1 MSNIQSLIDLN
12 ECLSTDLGWRKKEL
26 SILKGLIET
35 KSFDKSKRNALI
47 RSGITLL
54 YAHWE
59 GYIKCA
65 ASAYL
70 EFISNVVRQGNHKY
84 HDLTY
89 NFIAIAM
96 KSELNKAS
104 SANQASIHNEVVK
117 FLIEGID
124 KRANIPT
131 QDVIQTDSNLSSKV
145 LYQILILLGIDYKPY
160 EMEQVLIDKKLLQK
174 RNMIAHGEY
183 LDTDTESYQE
193 MHEKI
198 ISMMNLFKDQV
209 ENNAVQKLY
218 LQSSKSIRD

>member
-1 MSNIQSLIDLN
+1 MSNIRTLLDLDD
-12 ECLSTDLGWRKKEL
+12 CLATDLAWQKKEL
-26 SILKGLIET
+26 SVLKGLVET
-35 KSFDKSKRNALI
+35 KSFENSKRNALI

-70 EFISNVVRQGNHKY
+70 NFVSNVARQENLKHR
-84 HDLTY
+84 DLTH

-117 FLIEGID
+117 FLIEGMD
-124 KRANIPT
+124 RRANIPT
-131 QDVIQTDSNLSSKV
+131 QDVVQTDSNLSSKV
-145 LYQILILLGIDYKPY
+145 LYQILILLGIDYQPY
-160 EMEQVLIDKKLLQK
+160 EMEQVLIDTKLLQK

-183 LDTDTESYQE
+183 LDTDVKSYQE
-193 MHEKI
+193 LHEKI
-198 ISMMNLFKDQV
+198 ISMMNQFRDQI
-209 ENNAVQKLY
+209 ENNASQKLY
-218 LQSSKSIRD
+218 LQSRR

>member
-1 MSNIQSLIDLN
+1 MSNIRTLIELN
-12 ECLSTDLGWRKKEL
+12 ECLSTDLAWRKKEL

-35 KSFDKSKRNALI
+35 KSLEKSKRNALI

-70 EFISNVVRQGNHKY
+70 EFVSNVVRQGNLKY

-104 SANQASIHNEVVK
+104 STNQASIHNEVVK
-117 FLIEGID
+117 FLIESID

-131 QDVIQTDSNLSSKV
+131 QDVIQTESNLSSKV
-145 LYQILILLGIDYKPY
+145 LYQILVLLGIDYKPY

-183 LDTDTESYQE
+183 LDTDIESYQE

-218 LQSSKSIRD
+218 LQSRKSIKD

>member
-1 MSNIQSLIDLN
+1 MSNIRTLIHLN
-12 ECLSTDLGWRKKEL
+12 ECLSTDLSWRKKEL

-70 EFISNVVRQGNHKY
+70 EFVSNVARQGNLKY

-104 SANQASIHNEVVK
+104 STNQASIHNEVVK
-117 FLIEGID
+117 FLIEDID

-131 QDVIQTDSNLSSKV
+131 QDVIKTDSNLSSKV
-145 LYQILILLGIDYKPY
+145 LYQMLTLLGIDHKPY
-160 EMEQVLIDKKLLQK
+160 EIEQVLIDKKLLEK

-183 LDTDTESYQE
+183 LDTDTESYQK

-198 ISMMNLFKDQV
+198 IYMMNLFKDQV
-209 ENNAVQKLY
+209 ENNAAQKLY
-218 LQSSKSIRD
+218 LQSIKSISD